1 MHISCCK
8 MVKAKEVDIFPL
20 TKNSIKFINHISQ
33 LFENPIQI
41 IIKKKNPNYL
51 NLERSNIWVVEVI
64 YWNIRLI
71 FYLILIL
78 YDMSLTNKQKMKLES
93 NLCIIQ
99 YFFLIQYNILL
110 FNKFVH
116 HPNSLLMDN
125 MWFYYLVN
133 TISELCLYSNLS

>member
-1 MHISCCK
+1 MFKNNIGSDAMHISCCK

-64 YWNIRLI
+64 Y
-71 FYLILIL
+71 
-78 YDMSLTNKQKMKLES
+78 
-93 NLCIIQ
+93 
-99 YFFLIQYNILL
+99 
-110 FNKFVH
+110 
-116 HPNSLLMDN
+116 
-125 MWFYYLVN
+125 
-133 TISELCLYSNLS
+133 